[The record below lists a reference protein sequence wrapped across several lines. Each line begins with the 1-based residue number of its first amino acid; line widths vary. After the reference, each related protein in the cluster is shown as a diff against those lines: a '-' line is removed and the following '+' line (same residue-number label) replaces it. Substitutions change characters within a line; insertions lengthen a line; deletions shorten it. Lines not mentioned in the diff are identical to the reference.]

1 MGASMLSLFQ
11 RRKTSPTTPSNVAAG
26 FIKPESS
33 DALLSTPRRRQL
45 IENIWQ
51 RTSLPRAQFDTLY
64 VQAFKSYAAL
74 VQHLPASENHHHA
87 YHGGMLDHGLEIV
100 AYALK

>member
-1 MGASMLSLFQ
+1 MGASMLSFFQ
-11 RRKTSPTTPSNVAAG
+11 RRKTSPATPSNAAG
-26 FIKPESS
+26 FTKPESA

-51 RTSLPRAQFDTLY
+51 RTSLPRTQFDTLY

-74 VQHLPASENHHHA
+74 VQ
-87 YHGGMLDHGLEIV
+87 
-100 AYALK
+100 

>member
-1 MGASMLSLFQ
+1 HDFIMGASMLSFFQ
-11 RRKTSPTTPSNVAAG
+11 RRKTSPTTLSNAAG

-64 VQAFKSYAAL
+64 
-74 VQHLPASENHHHA
+74 
-87 YHGGMLDHGLEIV
+87 
-100 AYALK
+100 